1 MLRKRHKPEEIV
13 GKRPADPF
21 WQLRPR
27 ELRCHRSERQGSS
40 SSIRHSTSVGPDVLE
55 QEGCLVVGIL
65 LKAHRAASGAASWS
79 IASGQALIENEG
91 G

>member
-1 MLRKRHKPEEIV
+1 MPRKRHKPEEIV

-55 QEGCLVVGIL
+55 
-65 LKAHRAASGAASWS
+65 
-79 IASGQALIENEG
+79 
-91 G
+91 